1 MNNNKILKFVNP
13 IRSLKLRVFVV
24 IMLAIIIPALAS
36 SIFIVNVTTKNYLKN
51 RIDSFKANNTMLK
64 NNIINNNYLDQSNEN
79 IDIVDAQIEQLAKE
93 YNCRIQVVNSRY
105 VIIKDSNSSEK
116 GKTCISEN
124 VIKSFKGETV
134 QVDSKS
140 HNYIEFAIPITS
152 TVSDGEGETKTTVI
166 GSLYINYS
174 TADAVDY
181 KDYIVRNVAI
191 ADVLVLIFALF
202 ASWLCAVMFT
212 KPIKRIGISIEEIAK
227 GNMEEEKDYREVMDI
242 SNEFRQLVN
251 KLNTQEKSRQEFVSN
266 VSHEL
271 KTPITSM
278 KVLADSLLGQQ
289 GLPEELYQEFL
300 HDISK
305 EIDRENDIITDL
317 LALVRMEKSESEIN
331 ISSVNINEILEA
343 VLKRLKPIAESK
355 NIELIF
361 ESFRPVI
368 ADVDEL
374 KFASVATNLVE
385 NAIKYNNT
393 DGTVTAS
400 LNSDHQYFYLKVTDT
415 GIGISEENQDTVK
428 REKVQHLLYVYLL
441 STLHKWRL
449 KGMKRTIK
457 NIVNLILVVSL
468 IATLWGCGNKS
479 VTKAEKGFQMYYVN
493 TANTKLVTESYKL
506 QKGETEN
513 QISEALKALQRNGKD
528 NDKKAIPDTVTVNG
542 YTLADGLL
550 TVDFGESYNVLN
562 PQVEVLC
569 RTAVVCTLN
578 QIDGVDYVAFTIGG
592 VPYGQTG
599 DDKTVTAMK
608 ASDFISGL
616 RGDLADKNKDDFKLY
631 FANKKGTKLKEYN
644 LNNASY
650 SGKSKEQFIVEQ
662 LIKGPQKGKYTA
674 TLTSDTEL
682 ISVATAGN
690 ICYVD
695 FGDNFLTEQSTV
707 SNKLV
712 IYSIVNSLL
721 ELDNIHKVQISV
733 EGDSALKYHDDISL
747 AEPFIRNLDLV
758 EQKNK

>member
-212 KPIKRIGISIEEIAK
+212 KPIKRIGISIE
-227 GNMEEEKDYREVMDI
+227 VMDI

-415 GIGISEENQDTVK
+415 GIGISEENQDRVFERFFRVDK
-428 REKVQHLLYVYLL
+428 ARSRETGGTGLGLAITKEIV
-441 STLHKWRL
+441 
-449 KGMKRTIK
+449 MKHHGSIK
-457 NIVNLILVVSL
+457 IH
-468 IATLWGCGNKS
+468 
-479 VTKAEKGFQMYYVN
+479 
-493 TANTKLVTESYKL
+493 
-506 QKGETEN
+506 
-513 QISEALKALQRNGKD
+513 
-528 NDKKAIPDTVTVNG
+528 
-542 YTLADGLL
+542 
-550 TVDFGESYNVLN
+550 
-562 PQVEVLC
+562 
-569 RTAVVCTLN
+569 
-578 QIDGVDYVAFTIGG
+578 
-592 VPYGQTG
+592 
-599 DDKTVTAMK
+599 
-608 ASDFISGL
+608 
-616 RGDLADKNKDDFKLY
+616 
-631 FANKKGTKLKEYN
+631 
-644 LNNASY
+644 
-650 SGKSKEQFIVEQ
+650 SKEGEGTTF
-662 LIKGPQKGKYTA
+662 
-674 TLTSDTEL
+674 
-682 ISVATAGN
+682 
-690 ICYVD
+690 
-695 FGDNFLTEQSTV
+695 TV
-707 SNKLV
+707 R
-712 IYSIVNSLL
+712 IP
-721 ELDNIHKVQISV
+721 
-733 EGDSALKYHDDISL
+733 LKYI
-747 AEPFIRNLDLV
+747 A
-758 EQKNK
+758 

>member
-227 GNMEEEKDYREVMDI
+227 GNMEEEKDYREVTETELITDA
-242 SNEFRQLVN
+242 FN
-251 KLNTQEKSRQEFVSN
+251 KMLTRMKVLDESRSEFVSN

-415 GIGISEENQDTVK
+415 GIGISEENQDRVFERFFRVDK
-428 REKVQHLLYVYLL
+428 ARSRETGGTGLGLAITKEIV
-441 STLHKWRL
+441 
-449 KGMKRTIK
+449 MKHHGSIK
-457 NIVNLILVVSL
+457 IH
-468 IATLWGCGNKS
+468 
-479 VTKAEKGFQMYYVN
+479 
-493 TANTKLVTESYKL
+493 
-506 QKGETEN
+506 
-513 QISEALKALQRNGKD
+513 
-528 NDKKAIPDTVTVNG
+528 
-542 YTLADGLL
+542 
-550 TVDFGESYNVLN
+550 
-562 PQVEVLC
+562 
-569 RTAVVCTLN
+569 
-578 QIDGVDYVAFTIGG
+578 
-592 VPYGQTG
+592 
-599 DDKTVTAMK
+599 
-608 ASDFISGL
+608 
-616 RGDLADKNKDDFKLY
+616 
-631 FANKKGTKLKEYN
+631 
-644 LNNASY
+644 
-650 SGKSKEQFIVEQ
+650 SKEGEGTTF
-662 LIKGPQKGKYTA
+662 
-674 TLTSDTEL
+674 
-682 ISVATAGN
+682 
-690 ICYVD
+690 
-695 FGDNFLTEQSTV
+695 TV
-707 SNKLV
+707 R
-712 IYSIVNSLL
+712 IP
-721 ELDNIHKVQISV
+721 
-733 EGDSALKYHDDISL
+733 LKYI
-747 AEPFIRNLDLV
+747 A
-758 EQKNK
+758 